1 MWIDRQDLLYTIRSA
16 RRELLLSIIVVVALS
31 LGIGL
36 NAGVFTLLNAMFL
49 SAPTQRNPASFV
61 QIYPRYEGWFTGA
74 AQFSSFTTEDYDA
87 IQTRSTALEEAAA
100 SQQSSA
106 ILDDGHRRIP
116 TLLVT
121 CNYFHVFGIDRPLL
135 GRLLGP
141 NECERGIAAPVVVLT
156 EPFWRSQF
164 NADVHIVGEIIHL
177 NGLPFTVVGV
187 VPVDDANLLVAGVFV
202 PYTLQPI
209 LDHSTNLLASSDSPW
224 LAITARLRQGHSR
237 AEAQAE
243 LATILR
249 QQDRA
254 YVERKISAL
263 NRKTSVVLTNGSF
276 VQNPVMRDLVLAL
289 MALILGPLLLVLLL
303 ACSNVT
309 MLFLSRAIVRR
320 GEIAVRLALGIGR
333 ARLIRMLLME
343 SMFTVLIAA
352 PASIALAYRVP
363 LLIMN
368 VADPNQSGFVPL
380 MHPNWH
386 VFGYLAALIV
396 VATVASSLAPVHAAW
411 KLDLTTALKG
421 REGSIT
427 MRSRTTSGLIVAQIA
442 MSFVLLAA
450 AVLFGRL
457 PAMVTG
463 MDPGFETRHTLAV
476 PLDLDTS
483 SENRI
488 AALSFY
494 RTLESRIR
502 TIPGVQSLAYESLQP
517 FWGQSPPN
525 EIRLAGQEKG
535 QGKPASVD
543 SVSTDFFS
551 TFGIR
556 VMAGRSFLSSDETS
570 TSAGSVVL
578 VSQAFAKEFW
588 PDDNPIDKVITTPD
602 DKRSVVVGVVAD
614 TSSERFGTIDG
625 PRLYTLRDPAALD
638 GQMYVRF
645 TGNTNTMESAVRDVV
660 RSLDPAQIEA
670 PQTIWESLEAD
681 AGQMRSLALIVVV
694 MASIAVLLALTG
706 VYGVLSFVI
715 NQRRR
720 EFGIKM
726 ALGANRLSIF
736 CSILLRGCRQIALGL
751 VCGMVLAEP
760 AAWTFAQLLKNSP
773 LPLHNF
779 DVLVYSIAA
788 GLLAA
793 VSLSAMYL
801 PAIRAAQVDPMK
813 ALRTD

>member
-1 MWIDRQDLLYTIRSA
+1 
-16 RRELLLSIIVVVALS
+16 
-31 LGIGL
+31 
-36 NAGVFTLLNAMFL
+36 MFL
-49 SAPTQRNPASFV
+49 SAPTQTNPASFV

-87 IQTRSTALEEAAA
+87 IRTRSTALEEAAA

-106 ILDDGHRRIP
+106 VLDQGHKRIS
-116 TLLVT
+116 TLFVT

-135 GRLLGP
+135 GRLLAA
-141 NECERGIAAPVVVLT
+141 NECNRGIATQVVVLS

-164 NADVHIVGEIIHL
+164 NADPHIVGGIIHL
-177 NGLPFTVVGV
+177 NGLPFTVIGV
-187 VPVDDANLLVAGVFV
+187 MPAEDANLLVAGVFT

-209 LDHSTNLLASSDSPW
+209 LDRSTNLLTSPDSPW
-224 LAITARLRQGHSR
+224 LNITARLRQGHSR
-237 AEAQAE
+237 ADAHAE

-254 YVERKISAL
+254 YVERKASAFD
-263 NRKTSVVLTNGSF
+263 RKTSVVLTNGSF
-276 VQNPVMRDLVLAL
+276 VQNPAMRDLVLAL

-309 MLFLSRAIVRR
+309 MLFLSRAVVRR

-333 ARLIRMLLME
+333 TRLIRMLLME
-343 SMFTVLIAA
+343 SMLTVLIAA
-352 PASIALAYRVP
+352 PISIALAYRVP

-380 MHPNWH
+380 LHLNWH
-386 VFGYLAALIV
+386 VLGYLAALVI
-396 VATVASSLAPVHAAW
+396 VATVASSLAPVRASW

-421 REGSIT
+421 REGST
-427 MRSRTTSGLIVAQIA
+427 TAGSRTTSGLIIAQVA

-450 AVLFGRL
+450 AVLFGRM
-457 PAMVTG
+457 PGMVAG

-476 PLDLDTS
+476 PLDVDTS
-483 SENRI
+483 PENRA
-488 AALSFY
+488 AALAFY
-494 RTLESRIR
+494 GALESRIR

-517 FWGQSPPN
+517 FRGQSPPN
-525 EIRLAGQEKG
+525 EIRLKGQEKR

-556 VMAGRSFLSSDETS
+556 VIAGRSFLSSDETS
-570 TSAGSVVL
+570 ASAGSVVL
-578 VSQAFAKEFW
+578 VSQAFAKQFW

-614 TSSERFGTIDG
+614 TRSERFDVTDG
-625 PRLYTLRDPAALD
+625 PRLYKLRDRAALD
-638 GQMYVRF
+638 GEMYVRF
-645 TGNTNTMESAVRDVV
+645 TGNTNTMESAVRDAV
-660 RSLDPAQIEA
+660 RSLDPTQIEE
-670 PQTIWESLEAD
+670 PQTIWESLEAE

-726 ALGANRLSIF
+726 ALGANRPSIF

-751 VCGMVLAEP
+751 VCGIVLAEP
-760 AAWTFAQLLKNSP
+760 AAWTFTRLLKNSP
-773 LPLHNF
+773 LPLRNF
-779 DVLVYSIAA
+779 DVLVYTIAA
-788 GLLAA
+788 ALLLA

-801 PAIRAAQVDPMK
+801 PAMRATQVDPIK

>member
-16 RRELLLSIIVVVALS
+16 RREPLLSIIAVVALS

-49 SAPTQRNPASFV
+49 NAPTKTNPASFV

-87 IQTRSTALEEAAA
+87 IRTRSTALEEAAA

-106 ILDDGHRRIP
+106 ILDQGQRRIA
-116 TLLVT
+116 TLMVT
-121 CNYFHVFGIDRPLL
+121 CNYFHVFGIDRPLI
-135 GRLLGP
+135 GRLLAP
-141 NECERGIAAPVVVLT
+141 IECDRGIAAQVVVLS

-164 NADVHIVGEIIHL
+164 NADLHIVGQTLHL
-177 NGLPFTVVGV
+177 NGLPLTVIGV
-187 VPVDDANLLVAGVFV
+187 VPADDANFLAGGVFI

-209 LDHSTNLLASSDSPW
+209 LDRNSKLLASPDSPW
-224 LAITARLRQGHSR
+224 LAVTARLRQGHSR
-237 AEAQAE
+237 GDAQAE

-249 QQDRA
+249 QQDRV
-254 YVERKISAL
+254 YVERKVSAL

-276 VQNPVMRDLVLAL
+276 VQNPAVRDLVLVL

-343 SMFTVLIAA
+343 SVLTVLIAA
-352 PASIALAYRVP
+352 PTSIALAYRVP

-368 VADPNQSGFVPL
+368 VSDPKQSGFVPL

-386 VFGYLAALIV
+386 VFGYLAALTV
-396 VATVASSLAPVHAAW
+396 VATVASSLAPMHAAW

-421 REGSIT
+421 REGST
-427 MRSRTTSGLIVAQIA
+427 TTGSRTTNGLIIAQIA

-457 PAMVTG
+457 PGMVTG

-476 PLDLDTS
+476 PLDIDTS
-483 SENRI
+483 SENRTV
-488 AALSFY
+488 ALSFY

-502 TIPGVQSLAYESLQP
+502 TIPGVQSLAYGSLQP
-517 FWGQSPPN
+517 FRQSPPN
-525 EIRLAGQEKG
+525 EIRSASQEKG

-556 VMAGRSFLSSDETS
+556 VIAGRSFLPSDEP
-570 TSAGSVVL
+570 SASASSVVL
-578 VSQAFAKEFW
+578 VSQAFAKQFW
-588 PDDNPIDKVITTPD
+588 PNNNPIGRVITTPD
-602 DKRSVVVGVVAD
+602 DKRSVVVGLVAD
-614 TSSERFGTIDG
+614 TRSERFGITDG
-625 PRLYTLRDPAALD
+625 PRLYTLRDPASLD
-638 GQMYVRF
+638 GQMYVSF
-645 TGNTNTMESAVRDVV
+645 TGTTNTIESAVRDVV
-660 RSLDPAQIEA
+660 KSLDPTQIEA
-670 PQTIWESLEAD
+670 PQTIWESLEAE
-681 AGQMRSLALIVVV
+681 AERMRSLALIVVV

-706 VYGVLSFVI
+706 IYGVLSFVI

-720 EFGIKM
+720 DFGIRM

-736 CSILLRGCRQIALGL
+736 CSVLLRGCWQIAVGL
-751 VCGMVLAEP
+751 VCGIALAEP
-760 AAWTFAQLLKNSP
+760 AAWTFTRLLKNSP
-773 LPLHNF
+773 LPLRNF
-779 DVLVYSIAA
+779 DGLVYSIAG
-788 GLLAA
+788 GLLVA
-793 VSLSAMYL
+793 VSLAAMYL
-801 PAIRAAQVDPMK
+801 PAMRATRVDPMK
-813 ALRTD
+813 TLRTD